1 MYRIIEAGSNLSF
14 GQKKNLQEAINDADF
29 LAMGGGQYN
38 VIGDND
44 NIFYTAKPKKE

>member
-1 MYRIIEAGSNLSF
+1 MYRIIEAGSSLSF
-14 GQKKNLQEAINDADF
+14 GQKKSLQEAINDADF

-44 NIFYTAKPKKE
+44 NVFYTAKPKQQ